1 MVPPPRLLCL
11 HLSGA
16 GCVWGIAEGVRA
28 GTEPSVPGLAGS
40 CTPVAVPACL
50 KPIARGGAIVPPLLL
65 GGLPPRDES
74 PAPAASSEA
83 AKQMENSGADGRR
96 TLPHVR

>member
-1 MVPPPRLLCL
+1 MRTAHRGEGSGWERAAASRVGRFL
-11 HLSGA
+11 H
-16 GCVWGIAEGVRA
+16 
-28 GTEPSVPGLAGS
+28 
-40 CTPVAVPACL
+40 
-50 KPIARGGAIVPPLLL
+50 ARGGAGRPKTDRAGRGDSPTSTS

-96 TLPHVR
+96 TLPRVRWSAASQMPYL